1 MRRFARLVLQ
11 KRLRAR
17 RRAAPKFSPRVI
29 IFDFDGTIGDTLE
42 IGLEIMNQLAGE
54 FGFRR
59 LEGDDIAKARNMRT
73 VQLLKFLEVPTR
85 KLRKISMRGT
95 AELRGRM
102 REIQPLPGVPEVI
115 RELHTRGYQLGIV
128 TSNTAEN
135 VRIFLSHHHLEI
147 FDFIRSSSKLLGKA
161 REIRKALKEIG
172 AARHEVLFIGD
183 ETRDIEACQK
193 VKIRIAA
200 VEWGYNSPESL
211 TSLKPQY
218 QFSKPEALLALLPSL
233 NDTEKNP

>member
-1 MRRFARLVLQ
+1 MKGFARLLLQ
-11 KRLRAR
+11 TRLRAR
-17 RRAAPKFSPRVI
+17 RRAAPQFSPRVI

-42 IGLEIMNQLAGE
+42 VGLEIANLLAGE
-54 FGFRR
+54 FGYRK

-73 VQLLKFLEVPTR
+73 AQLLKFLEVPTR

-95 AELRGRM
+95 AELHRRM
-102 REIQPLPGVPEVI
+102 HEIKPLPGVPEVV
-115 RELHTRGYQLGIV
+115 RELHARGYQLGIV

-135 VRIFLSHHHLEI
+135 VRIFLSQHHLEL

-172 AARHEVLFIGD
+172 AARHEVLFVGD

-211 TSLKPQY
+211 TSLKPEY
-218 QFSKPEALLALLPSL
+218 QFSNPKDLLALLPALSEPE
-233 NDTEKNP
+233 NNT

>member
-1 MRRFARLVLQ
+1 MRRFAQLVLQ
-11 KRLRAR
+11 KRLWPR
-17 RRAAPKFSPRVI
+17 RRVAPKFCPRVI

-42 IGLEIMNQLAGE
+42 VGLEIVNLLAGE
-54 FGFRR
+54 FGYRR

-73 VQLLKFLEVPTR
+73 AQLLKFLQVPTR
-85 KLRKISMRGT
+85 KLRKISIRGT
-95 AELRGRM
+95 AELHHRM
-102 REIQPLPGVPEVI
+102 LEIQPLPGMPEVV
-115 RELHTRGYQLGIV
+115 RELHARGYQLGIV

-135 VRIFLSHHHLEI
+135 VRIFLNHHQLEL

-172 AARHEVLFIGD
+172 AARHEVLFVGD

-193 VKIRIAA
+193 VKIPIAA

-211 TSLKPQY
+211 AALKPEY
-218 QFSKPEALLALLPSL
+218 QFSDPDALLALLPTL
-233 NDTEKNP
+233 LETENTA